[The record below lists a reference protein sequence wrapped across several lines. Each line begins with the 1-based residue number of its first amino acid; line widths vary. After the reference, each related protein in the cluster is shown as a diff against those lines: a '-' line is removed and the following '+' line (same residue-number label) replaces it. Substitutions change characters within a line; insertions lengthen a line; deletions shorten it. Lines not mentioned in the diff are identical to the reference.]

1 MYVENL
7 TSEIDIEIEIYRY
20 VPVLPSFGTLRHLS
34 TTAIPDV
41 KQL

>member
-1 MYVENL
+1 MYVGNL
-7 TSEIDIEIEIYRY
+7 TSEIDIAIEIYRY
-20 VPVLPSFGTLRHLS
+20 MPVLPSFGILRHLP